1 MSDNVAEP
9 TGEVKN
15 NIEEPILGD
24 NGVNYDV
31 YADDASAS
39 NNSSNEGAFFDSKEY
54 EKRQKTELITNV
66 KGADRIKRQEE
77 RAREKETR
85 ERIKNLNKIA
95 AVDNSSAIANEKLNK
110 EQKNL
115 QNRIARDKF
124 GAKLIG
130 MLHSKIFWIIV
141 CAIVLAI
148 VGIIIS
154 APLSKKIEEIKISQQ
169 TASSAKKAS
178 DVYVRVQE
186 LMSED
191 VNNYEK
197 CLSIYKEE
205 IQAADNDS
213 DMMLLNIYYAQF
225 IYENV
230 GDHEKSLEILDSL
243 GEIDLGGISNDI
255 KAKYYNAYVNIYSPG
270 SYYDKDKLK
279 YYLKLYNEVPG
290 TINEGEESAHDEA
303 EQ

>member
-95 AVDNSSAIANEKLNK
+95 AVDNSDAIANEKLNK

-115 QNRIARDKF
+115 QRRIARDKTGRKVSGVVF
-124 GAKLIG
+124 
-130 MLHSKIFWIIV
+130 SKRTWIIIGIFV
-141 CAIVLAI
+141 LVLVFFVALYLFTVKPVVKSIEKTNDAKDSAANSTSSIQIDQNARQMARGGDLDGANSYFEKELNDASGNLKVYIAIAYSTFINDYYEDARRAQDVLDG
-148 VGIIIS
+148 V
-154 APLSKKIEEIKISQQ
+154 KNMQ
-169 TASSAKKAS
+169 
-178 DVYVRVQE
+178 
-186 LMSED
+186 MSENTED
-191 VNNYEK
+191 
-197 CLSIYKEE
+197 
-205 IQAADNDS
+205 D
-213 DMMLLNIYYAQF
+213 F
-225 IYENV
+225 
-230 GDHEKSLEILDSL
+230 
-243 GEIDLGGISNDI
+243 
-255 KAKYYNAYVNIYSPG
+255 YNAYMATLRLKGDVEGAKEFAASYGREYSE
-270 SYYDKDKLK
+270 
-279 YYLKLYNEVPG
+279 N
-290 TINEGEESAHDEA
+290 
-303 EQ
+303 